1 MKLKVFTKKINSDL
15 RHSKNKKIII
25 FVNDDL
31 FISLSLFVLL
41 TVIIMMIFDNK
52 NDYFHT

>member
-1 MKLKVFTKKINSDL
+1 MKLKVFTKKINPDL

-41 TVIIMMIFDNK
+41 TVIIMMILI
-52 NDYFHT
+52 